1 MLELIDFVEGRLIR
15 VGAEAVVK
23 TVYWKGVKLVEKNR
37 VPKRY
42 RNELIDA
49 RVRRTRT
56 AHEAKVIAYLSENG
70 VPVPLLL
77 FVDLHQSIIYM
88 QMIEGVELRHA
99 QDHSAHAE
107 KLGRVVGL
115 MHELN
120 LAHGDLTLSNII
132 VDNSKLWLIDF
143 GLSVFNAE
151 LEDKAVDLHLL
162 ERSVQSTLPAAAQSF
177 FNRFLEG
184 YKQVVGTDTAGRTIY
199 KMKSIRMRGRYVVK
213 P

>member
-1 MLELIDFVEGRLIR
+1 MELIDFVEGRLLR

-23 TVYWKGVKLVEKNR
+23 AVYWRGLKLVGKHR

-56 AHEAKVIAYLSENG
+56 AHEAKVLSYLSSNG

-77 FVDLHQSIIYM
+77 FLDLQQSIIYM

-99 QDHSAHAE
+99 PDPSGHAVQ
-107 KLGRVVGL
+107 LGRVVGL

-120 LAHGDLTLSNII
+120 LAHGDLTLTNII
-132 VDNSKLWLIDF
+132 VNNSGLWLIDF
-143 GLSVFNAE
+143 GLSIFNAE

-162 ERSVQSTLPAAAQSF
+162 DRSVRSSLPSASQLF

>member
-1 MLELIDFVEGRLIR
+1 MELIDFVEGRLLR

-23 TVYWKGVKLVEKNR
+23 AVYWRGLKLVEKHR

-56 AHEAKVIAYLSENG
+56 AHEAKVLSYLSSNG

-77 FVDLHQSIIYM
+77 FLDLQQSIIYM
-88 QMIEGVELRHA
+88 QMIEGVELRQA
-99 QDHSAHAE
+99 SDPSGHAE
-107 KLGRVVGL
+107 QLGRVVGL

-132 VDNSKLWLIDF
+132 VNDSGLWLVDF

-162 ERSVQSTLPAAAQSF
+162 ERSVRSSLPAVSQPF

-184 YKQVVGTDTAGRTIY
+184 YKQAVGTDAAGRTVN